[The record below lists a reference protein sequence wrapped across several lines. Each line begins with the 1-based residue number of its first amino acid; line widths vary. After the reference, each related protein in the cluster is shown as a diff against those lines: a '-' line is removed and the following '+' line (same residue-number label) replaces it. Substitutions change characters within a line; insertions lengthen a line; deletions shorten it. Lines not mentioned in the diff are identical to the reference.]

1 MPDHTKP
8 TKMKKGLKVTHAES
22 LKYIQTL
29 DAELG
34 DDALSKLE
42 PLTYGDAALIGHL
55 IQSFNFLEYN
65 LRRSI
70 EIFAHAGLIA
80 AVKNPH
86 SSKLAE
92 IVKAGV
98 AAMDLDVETAG
109 VICQT
114 LDDIELHRDIR
125 NHLAHWAAKR
135 IKGHDALY
143 LMSLDHK
150 DAIRRTG
157 SKGDH
162 ETSIYCIM
170 NLADLRGLLQ
180 HISKQ
185 DVWLAEFT
193 AQWFIKY
200 AI

>member
-1 MPDHTKP
+1 M
-8 TKMKKGLKVTHAES
+8 THAES
-22 LKYIQTL
+22 LKYIQTI

-34 DDALSKLE
+34 GNALAKLE
-42 PLTYGDAALIGHL
+42 PLTGADAALIGQL

-70 EIFAHAGLIA
+70 EIFNHAGLTKYGK
-80 AVKNPH
+80 KNPH
-86 SSKLAE
+86 SSELAQ

-98 AAMDLDVETAG
+98 TAMGIDDATAG

-114 LDDIELHRDIR
+114 LDDIELHRDTR

-143 LMSLDHK
+143 LMSMDQK

-170 NLADLRGLLQ
+170 NLPDLRRLLQ

-185 DVWLAEFT
+185 DVWLAELT
-193 AQWFIKY
+193 AQWFIRY
-200 AI
+200 AM

>member
-1 MPDHTKP
+1 MTS
-8 TKMKKGLKVTHAES
+8 AES
-22 LKYIQTL
+22 LKYIETL
-29 DAELG
+29 DAYLEV
-34 DDALSKLE
+34 DPLSKLE
-42 PLTYGDAALIGHL
+42 PLTGADAALIGHL
-55 IQSFNFLEYN
+55 LQSFNFLEFN

-70 EIFAHAGLIA
+70 EIFAHAGLITPFK
-80 AVKNPH
+80 KNPH
-86 SSKLAE
+86 SSELAPT
-92 IVKAGV
+92 VKAGV
-98 AAMDLDVETAG
+98 AAMELDVDTAN
-109 VICQT
+109 VILQT

-143 LMSLDHK
+143 LMSFDQK

-162 ETSIYCIM
+162 ETNTYCIM
-170 NLADLRGLLQ
+170 NLADLHGLMQ

-185 DVWLAEFT
+185 DLWLAELT

-200 AI
+200 AK

>member
-1 MPDHTKP
+1 MTHT
-8 TKMKKGLKVTHAES
+8 ES
-22 LKYIQTL
+22 LKYIQSL
-29 DAELG
+29 DADLG
-34 DDALSKLE
+34 GDALSKLE
-42 PLTYGDAALIGHL
+42 PLTGADAALIGQL
-55 IQSFNFLEYN
+55 IQSFNFLEFN

-70 EIFAHAGLIA
+70 EIFSHAGLITA
-80 AVKNPH
+80 SKKNRH
-86 SSKLAE
+86 SSELAQT
-92 IVKAGV
+92 VKTGV
-98 AAMDLDVETAG
+98 MAMGLDVATAN

-143 LMSLDHK
+143 LMSLDQK

-162 ETSIYCIM
+162 KTSVYCIM
-170 NLADLRGLLQ
+170 YLADLRGLLQ

-185 DVWLAEFT
+185 DIWLAELT
-193 AQWFIKY
+193 AQWFIRY
-200 AI
+200 TM

>member
-1 MPDHTKP
+1 M
-8 TKMKKGLKVTHAES
+8 THAES
-22 LKYIQTL
+22 LKYIETL
-29 DAELG
+29 DAYLEG
-34 DDALSKLE
+34 DALSKLE
-42 PLTYGDAALIGHL
+42 PLTEADAALIGHL
-55 IQSFNFLEYN
+55 LQSFNFLEFN

-70 EIFAHAGLIA
+70 EIFVHAGLITA
-80 AVKNPH
+80 SKKNPH
-86 SSKLAE
+86 SSELAQT
-92 IVKAGV
+92 VKTGV
-98 AAMDLDVETAG
+98 AAMGLDVATAS
-109 VICQT
+109 VIYQK

-143 LMSLDHK
+143 LMSFDQK

-162 ETSIYCIM
+162 KTNIYCIL
-170 NLADLRGLLQ
+170 NLADLRGLML

-185 DVWLAEFT
+185 DVWLADLA

-200 AI
+200 AV

>member
-1 MPDHTKP
+1 MTPE
-8 TKMKKGLKVTHAES
+8 ES
-22 LKYIQTL
+22 LRYIQTL
-29 DAELG
+29 AAELG
-34 DDALSKLE
+34 DDPLSNLE
-42 PLTYGDAALIGHL
+42 PLSAADAALIGHL
-55 IQSFNFLEYN
+55 IQSFNFMELN

-70 EIFAHAGLIA
+70 EIFTHAGLIKA
-80 AVKNPH
+80 FKKNPH
-86 SSKLAE
+86 SSELAQT
-92 IVKAGV
+92 VKAGV
-98 AAMDLDVETAG
+98 AAMGLDGATAG

-114 LDDIELHRDIR
+114 LDDIELHREIR

-143 LMSLDHK
+143 LMSLDQK

-162 ETSIYCIM
+162 ETSVYCIM
-170 NLADLRGLLQ
+170 NLADLRGLLE

-185 DVWLAEFT
+185 ELWLAELT
-193 AQWFIKY
+193 AQWFIRY